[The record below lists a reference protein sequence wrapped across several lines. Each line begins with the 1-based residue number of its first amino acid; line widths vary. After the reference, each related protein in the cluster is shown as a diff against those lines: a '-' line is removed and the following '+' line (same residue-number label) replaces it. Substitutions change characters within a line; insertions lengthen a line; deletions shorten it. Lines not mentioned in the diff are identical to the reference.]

1 MSIKHITS
9 HFGLSAKNYIIFILV
24 GFFAIQNLAFQ
35 IIFRLNFPYSIDFSD
50 VFSPV
55 FDQIVKGE
63 FSLFINKGIHI
74 ILFPKLISYPN
85 FYLNSFDVVNLTYVY
100 WIVTSITLF
109 VMYLMIRQT
118 DKRLFWTLIPIS
130 AFLYSPLTSSGYYM
144 VAMLAW
150 YFPML
155 GITSIIYIFNRK
167 IINLKFF
174 TSGVSLA
181 IFSTFSILL
190 GVVSWIAGI
199 AILLKAVSEKRLE
212 NQKWIFLWIISS
224 SIVGFCYLLLISG
237 TTGDETHLEVLFSF
251 TGFSFISNFIAS
263 SFRLKYEILM
273 FLAGTFS
280 LAISI
285 FYFWIICKKNLLKQ
299 YFPWFVLLFSAF
311 CGSIITT
318 LGRAHLEDHLG
329 NEPYYSTI
337 SQFFQIGL
345 IVITGKLILEFN
357 QNPKTLQRKM
367 FVYILIFIILTQMIL
382 LIPSYYSGWQRGDYY
397 FNEKMDFINCFSL
410 SPNSNCLERYSTF
423 QDDFLPRINY
433 LIENNLSI
441 FGESLLNNQ
450 DEISQK
456 FNNFDHLT
464 EISSFNNFE
473 SINDDKVTGI
483 SQYELDSEIISL
495 KGWFLV
501 DSNSI
506 PENLFLLMDGK
517 PLLENKIFE
526 IQYDSLNNIS
536 TSKITWSIFFL
547 SGYVEPGCHSL
558 QLVAVN
564 NYEKINLDNELV
576 ICKNS

>member
-35 IIFRLNFPYSIDFSD
+35 IIFRLNFPYSIDFTD

-144 VAMLAW
+144 VGMLAW

-174 TSGVSLA
+174 ASGVSLA

-199 AILLKAVSEKRLE
+199 TMLFKSISEKKFE
-212 NQKWIFLWIISS
+212 NKKWIFLWLVSS
-224 SIVGFCYLLLISG
+224 SLIGFFYMTLTSG
-237 TTGDETHLEVLFSF
+237 MVEPIHVDLLFSY

-263 SFRLKYEILM
+263 SFRLKYDFIMVLVGS
-273 FLAGTFS
+273 F
-280 LAISI
+280 SI
-285 FYFWIICKKNLLKQ
+285 FLSILYVWYFASKEYFKQ
-299 YFPWFVLLFSAF
+299 YFPWFTLVFVAFS
-311 CGSIITT
+311 GSIITAI
-318 LGRAHLEDHLG
+318 GRMQLDNHLG

-337 SQFFQIGL
+337 SQLFQIGL
-345 IVITGKLILEFN
+345 IVLTGKLIIEFN

-423 QDDFLPRINY
+423 EDDFLPRINY

-464 EISSFNNFE
+464 EISSINNFE
-473 SINDDKVTGI
+473 SINEDKVTGI